1 MVGADGAGV
10 HTNLA
15 CGGIS
20 GFDSNSATFSP
31 LGSLRRGAAAI
42 SRGEAAVNGWRNI
55 AAIDE
60 CLCVAYIG
68 NMQQPAQHTH
78 GEIFG
83 ENIRKLREKRM
94 ENDTAFSL
102 RQVATRCGITPAY
115 LSRVER
121 GEVAPPGE
129 ETLIK
134 LAHELGEDP
143 DVLLAQAGKISA
155 DLRSA
160 ILARP
165 QLFAELI
172 RAIKTMPDN
181 AVLRIVR
188 DVRDGN
194 W

>member
-1 MVGADGAGV
+1 MLG
-10 HTNLA
+10 TRNRW
-15 CGGIS
+15 
-20 GFDSNSATFSP
+20 SAKVDP
-31 LGSLRRGAAAI
+31 
-42 SRGEAAVNGWRNI
+42 
-55 AAIDE
+55 IDRKS
-60 CLCVAYIG
+60 CVAYIG
-68 NMQQPAQHTH
+68 NMQQRSH
-78 GEIFG
+78 GEVFG
-83 ENIRKLREKRM
+83 ENIRKLRERRL
-94 ENDTAFSL
+94 ENDPAFSL
-102 RQVATRCGITPAY
+102 RQVANRCGVTPAY

-134 LAHELGEDP
+134 LATDLGEDP
-143 DVLLAQAGKISA
+143 DVMLAQAGKISA

>member
-1 MVGADGAGV
+1 
-10 HTNLA
+10 
-15 CGGIS
+15 
-20 GFDSNSATFSP
+20 
-31 LGSLRRGAAAI
+31 
-42 SRGEAAVNGWRNI
+42 
-55 AAIDE
+55 
-60 CLCVAYIG
+60 
-68 NMQQPAQHTH
+68 MQQLAQHTH

>member
-1 MVGADGAGV
+1 MVPAMP
-10 HTNLA
+10 N
-15 CGGIS
+15 
-20 GFDSNSATFSP
+20 P
-31 LGSLRRGAAAI
+31 
-42 SRGEAAVNGWRNI
+42 
-55 AAIDE
+55 IDIT
-60 CLCVAYIG
+60 LNVTYIG
-68 NMQQPAQHTH
+68 NMQRTDRYTH
-78 GEIFG
+78 NEAFG
-83 ENIRKLREKRM
+83 ENIRKLREQRM
-94 ENDTAFSL
+94 GSDQTFSL
-102 RQVATRCGITPAY
+102 RQVAARCGVTPAY

-129 ETLIK
+129 DTLIK

-143 DVLLAQAGKISA
+143 DVMLAQAGKISA

-172 RAIKTMPDN
+172 RAIKSMPDH

>member
-1 MVGADGAGV
+1 MVPAMP
-10 HTNLA
+10 N
-15 CGGIS
+15 
-20 GFDSNSATFSP
+20 P
-31 LGSLRRGAAAI
+31 
-42 SRGEAAVNGWRNI
+42 
-55 AAIDE
+55 IDITMY
-60 CLCVAYIG
+60 VTYIG
-68 NMQQPAQHTH
+68 NMQRADRYTH
-78 GEIFG
+78 NEAFG
-83 ENIRKLREKRM
+83 ENIRKLREQRM
-94 ENDTAFSL
+94 GRDQTFSL
-102 RQVATRCGITPAY
+102 RQVAARCGVTPAY

-129 ETLIK
+129 DTLIK

-143 DVLLAQAGKISA
+143 DVMLAQAGKISA

-172 RAIKTMPDN
+172 RAIKSMPDH